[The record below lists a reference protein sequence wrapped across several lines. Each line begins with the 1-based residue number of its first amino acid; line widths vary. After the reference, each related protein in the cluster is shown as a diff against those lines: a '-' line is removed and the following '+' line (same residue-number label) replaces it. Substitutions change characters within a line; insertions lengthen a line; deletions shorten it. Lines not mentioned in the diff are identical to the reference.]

1 MDETTIRDLAEV
13 QQRSKSNTRRIDA
26 MEHQIADLQQLVATV
41 AVIAE
46 KQNTMEGG
54 IEEIKEKVGL
64 LVDKPA
70 RRWDTLITAG
80 ITAIVTGLIAYVF
93 YRLGLGG

>member
-1 MDETTIRDLAEV
+1 MDENTIKDLAEV

-54 IEEIKEKVGL
+54 IEEIKAKVGL

>member
-1 MDETTIRDLAEV
+1 MDENTIRDLAEV

-26 MEHQIADLQQLVATV
+26 MEHQIADLQQLVSTV

-46 KQNTMEGG
+46 RQNTMEGG
-54 IEEIKEKVGL
+54 IEEIKTKVGI

>member
-1 MDETTIRDLAEV
+1 MDEQIIKDVAEI

-46 KQNTMEGG
+46 KQNTMEDG
-54 IEEIKEKVGL
+54 IEEIKTKVGL
-64 LVDKPA
+64 LMDKPA
-70 RRWDTLITAG
+70 RRWDTLITAV

-93 YRLGLGG
+93 YRLGIGG